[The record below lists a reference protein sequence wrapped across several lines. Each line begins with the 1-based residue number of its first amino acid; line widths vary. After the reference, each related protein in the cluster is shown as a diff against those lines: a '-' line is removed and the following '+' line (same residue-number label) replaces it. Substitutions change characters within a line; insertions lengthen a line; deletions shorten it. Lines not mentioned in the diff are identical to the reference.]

1 MKLQIITAKKKKK
14 KKKNRNLLSQE
25 VPHPKRYIIARTSGS
40 IAAILPHGSGSI
52 AAILPEVPVVLPE
65 RVISGNIARN

>member
-1 MKLQIITAKKKKK
+1 MKLQIITANNIEIYQVKKCH
-14 KKKNRNLLSQE
+14 N
-25 VPHPKRYIIARTSGS
+25 PKRYMYIIAIT
-40 IAAILPHGSGSI
+40 SGSI